1 MKKNTSR
8 SRARKGIRL
17 TKKAEDVQFVYS
29 SRPRTQHYRPS
40 GVHEDFQCLVN
51 SSEAAEAHK
60 FLKAAAA
67 LEGVPMV
74 RLHKLSA
81 ATKRKLKA
89 VVGDNKKLPITV
101 CREIMKDL
109 VGWMVSDLKNQL

>member
-1 MKKNTSR
+1 MSRRKSKKS
-8 SRARKGIRL
+8 AGIRL
-17 TKKAEDVQFVYS
+17 TKKTEPRFEYAV
-29 SRPRTQHYRPS
+29 RPQSQHYRPQ

-51 SSEAAEAHK
+51 SSGAAEAHK

-81 ATKRKLKA
+81 SVKRKLRN
-89 VVGDNKKLPITV
+89 VIGDNKELPV
-101 CREIMKDL
+101 NQCRHLMDL
-109 VGWMVSDLKNQL
+109 VLSHTDCE